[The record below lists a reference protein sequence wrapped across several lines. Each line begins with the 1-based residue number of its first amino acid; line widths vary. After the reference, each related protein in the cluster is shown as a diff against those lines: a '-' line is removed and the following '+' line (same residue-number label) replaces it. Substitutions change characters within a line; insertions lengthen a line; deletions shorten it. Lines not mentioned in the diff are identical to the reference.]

1 MFQVEKCIKIKSLLV
16 MSQPVC
22 QIETSDSIRC
32 THRCVHSQNRNF
44 KTLEIENYQNW
55 VQARFSQ
62 ISLEW
67 LAINKS
73 GQLRHIELVS
83 QVRCATFLSNVE
95 FILYHSTS
103 L

>member
-32 THRCVHSQNRNF
+32 THRRVHSQSRNF
-44 KTLEIENYQNW
+44 KTLKIENYQNW

-67 LAINKS
+67 PAINKS

-83 QVRCATFLSNVE
+83 QVHCATFLSNVH